1 MKAKYFVFGV
11 VVGIVATLVAL
22 AVILTVVG
30 TNPVSEGTTPP
41 SAPAG
46 DIVVSVSES
55 YMNTLVTDIAR
66 SVAPVVQHVTVDIR
80 PNGRMDMN
88 IEARVIILGAET
100 DVQVKLLGL
109 IELDDGR
116 LSFSVQRVNFAGIR
130 IPWDLLPWSL
140 RSAIE
145 AMQASQNER
154 MTKVLEISGF
164 VPVSVTTDE
173 ATVSV
178 ALRAR

>member
-11 VVGIVATLVAL
+11 VAGIVATLVTL
-22 AVILTVVG
+22 AIILTVVG
-30 TNPVSEGTTPP
+30 TNPVPEGTPPP

-46 DIVVSVSES
+46 DIVVSVSEG
-55 YMNTLVTDIAR
+55 YMNALVTDIAR

-88 IEARVIILGAET
+88 IKARVIILGAET

-116 LSFSVQRVNFAGIR
+116 LSFSMQRVSFAGIR
-130 IPWDLLPWSL
+130 IPWDLVPWSL